1 MGISRQ
7 SEVWAVIMGNKA
19 AKLFKEIDTDGSG
32 YITASEFKRVLIKQ
46 IDRVVDEIHKLDK
59 NGDGKISL
67 KEFEILMKNKE
78 NAQFFQ
84 MLAAKDWKSE
94 KQNIHSGRCY
104 LSKQTNNVCPK
115 LLWDMLKIIR
125 RPRFLT
131 NV

>member
-1 MGISRQ
+1 MG
-7 SEVWAVIMGNKA
+7 MGNKA

-115 LLWDMLKIIR
+115 LLWDMLKRICDNKTR
-125 RPRFLT
+125 TLKSMMHQCLK
-131 NV
+131 N